1 MAARDHFRSL
11 ARRSVSLSAILRNIE
26 AGWQSN
32 ARIVDLGLGG
42 ACLEVERA
50 VTPGSGVSLQ
60 VLAPNLWDPL
70 VLEAKVAWCR
80 NSGSERAARVGLSFA
95 HRSSATLRALVE
107 LLGAEAYE

>member
-11 ARRSVSLSAILRNIE
+11 ARRSVSLSAVLRE
-26 AGWQSN
+26 AQGGWQCD

-42 ACLEVERA
+42 ACLEIARA
-50 VTPGSGVSLQ
+50 VAPGTHVSVQ

-70 VLEAKVAWCR
+70 VLEARVAWCR
-80 NSGSERAARVGLSFA
+80 NAGTRRPTRVGLSFA
-95 HRSSATLRALVE
+95 HRSGATLRALVE